1 MCLTAAL
8 VLVTLPRAI
17 KRRTAAFLPRQASRL
32 MAQAAPALALL
43 AIVLVSLSRSAA
55 VLMYYRAPM
64 QVYQALPVV
73 RPASWEHQPHA
84 WMICKQCQVAAGCRL

>member
-64 QVYQALPVV
+64 QVYQALPAVC
-73 RPASWEHQPHA
+73 PAS
-84 WMICKQCQVAAGCRL
+84 